1 MIVDVDGG
9 IGRAACI
16 QGEGAG
22 VGFAIVVDGDGG
34 GEEGE
39 ESEEG
44 ENGHFLFLGETAC
57 YIFLFF
63 TYGVKE

>member
-22 VGFAIVVDGDGG
+22 VGFAIVVDGGG
-34 GEEGE
+34 GCDEGQEGEEGE
-39 ESEEG
+39 E
-44 ENGHFLFLGETAC
+44 GHFFVLGETAC
-57 YIFLFF
+57 CLFCFF
-63 TYGVKE
+63 TFGVKE

>member
-22 VGFAIVVDGDGG
+22 VGVAGVVEGDGG

-39 ESEEG
+39 EGEEDEEG
-44 ENGHFLFLGETAC
+44 HFFVFG
-57 YIFLFF
+57 
-63 TYGVKE
+63 

>member
-22 VGFAIVVDGDGG
+22 VGFAVVVDGSGG

-39 ESEEG
+39 EGEKGEEG
-44 ENGHFLFLGETAC
+44 HFFVFG
-57 YIFLFF
+57 
-63 TYGVKE
+63 